1 VKSKQRNRRDNQFQ
15 KQLHNQLSAVINET
29 KSFAN
34 YLYYQDMDKFFNSIN
49 LAIHDKINAY
59 RLCLV
64 FGFIYD
70 KETSTFKTE
79 AEDIPENEMLG
90 MLKQLIPSEKL
101 VFNYKKE
108 EEI

>member
-1 VKSKQRNRRDNQFQ
+1 MRSKQRNRRDNQIQ
-15 KQLHNQLSAVINET
+15 REIDNHLNAVIQET

-64 FGFIYD
+64 FGFIFDYE
-70 KETSTFKTE
+70 KQILRTE
-79 AEDIPENEMLG
+79 GEDLPENEMLTI
-90 MLKQLIPSEKL
+90 LKGLIPSDKL
-101 VFNYKKE
+101 VFNYKKDIE
-108 EEI
+108 